1 VEALDPIWSIGVGPY
16 APLQVAPS
24 GITQPIVLT
33 LVPGTNM
40 EQDILMSGSAQ
51 PVPQWAASE
60 TWANPAAIPAGG
72 DWVGSISGYGDLPWF
87 SLPAKANRTLSIAI
101 TSLDES
107 GNPSE
112 SKVQPV
118 LGMWPVSAPQTSPPG
133 AFTPSS
139 FNTGIFGLTRLDAQI
154 LTPGVFLIGISD
166 WRGDGRADYHYH
178 AHVLYGDS
186 VTPAR
191 VGVNGGPVVV
201 TGTGFAPGLAV
212 AVGSSNAP
220 PLAVGAGDMV
230 ATLPAQVDSVQTI
243 TVSDPVSGAF
253 SIMTD
258 TITFGAAASDSIVLV
273 KGTNPATPV
282 GTQANNP
289 ISVRAVASGGVI
301 PVAGATIVWSAS
313 NSAALSACG
322 GSSTCSA
329 VSDESGNASTWIAPA
344 ATGISTITA
353 TLAPGAYALSKSVS
367 TTVVGTETSLAIG
380 LTSPYSW
387 VVAGGSVTL
396 PLTARVMDDATPL
409 SGDTVNFIVALGS
422 GALSSSS
429 AVTNSNGYAGVTLTL
444 TDVGAPV
451 QVSACV
457 APADS
462 PCQSFFV
469 TPVAPSLLNLW
480 PVAGAAQAVTLGQP
494 FQPVIV
500 RVTDSASPPDSVLG
514 AVVAFQTTVMR
525 PAGSAPAGG
534 SGGGNSGTP
543 ALPVILNVSQVSV
556 QSDAN
561 GMASLSPS
569 TGGFSGPLEVQV
581 SATAGTSAALQNV
594 LLAFPAAPN

>member
-1 VEALDPIWSIGVGPY
+1 MGQSRSNPY
-16 APLQVAPS
+16 GRRL
-24 GITQPIVLT
+24 
-33 LVPGTNM
+33 
-40 EQDILMSGSAQ
+40 
-51 PVPQWAASE
+51 
-60 TWANPAAIPAGG
+60 GG
-72 DWVGSISGYGDLPWF
+72 LSGYGDLPWF

-101 TSLDES
+101 TSLDEG

-154 LTPGVFLIGISD
+154 LTPGAFLIGISD

-191 VGVNGGPVVV
+191 VGVNGGAVAV
-201 TGTGFAPGLAV
+201 TGTGFAQGLAV
-212 AVGSSNAP
+212 AVGSANAT
-220 PLAVGAGDMV
+220 PLAVGAGDMIV
-230 ATLPAQVDSVQTI
+230 ALQPQTDSVQTI
-243 TVSDPVSGAF
+243 TISDPGTGAF
-253 SIMTD
+253 SIMTSS
-258 TITFGAAASDSIVLV
+258 ITFGAASTDSIVLV

-282 GTQANNP
+282 GTQANSP
-289 ISVRAVASGGVI
+289 IIVRVLAAGGVI
-301 PVAGATIVWSAS
+301 PVAGATIAWSAS

-322 GSSTCSA
+322 GASTCSA

-344 ATGISTITA
+344 VTGSSTLTA
-353 TLAPGAYALSKSVS
+353 TLAPGAYPSSKLVS
-367 TTVVGTETSLAIG
+367 TTIVGTEASLAIG

-387 VVAGGSVTL
+387 VVAGGSVTI

-409 SGDTVNFIVALGS
+409 GGDGVNFTVALGS
-422 GALSSSS
+422 GTLSTSS
-429 AVTNSNGYAGVTLTL
+429 AVTNNSGYASVTLTL
-444 TDVGAPV
+444 TNVAAQV

-480 PVAGAAQAVTLGQP
+480 PVAGAAQAVTFGQP

-534 SGGGNSGTP
+534 SSGGTP
-543 ALPVILNVSQVSV
+543 ALPVILSVSQTTV

-561 GMASLSPS
+561 GMARLTPS

-581 SATAGTSAALQNV
+581 SATAGTSAAVQNILQ
-594 LLAFPAAPN
+594 AFPAAPN